1 MTKITQLLGSQSA
14 TNFDELYELRSKFVH
29 EGQRR
34 GHFGEAASRAYDLAL
49 ALLLADI
56 DSSSRQGNERPTTIE
71 PFTGEDS
78 EFEPAIGAESKSDLA
93 TEEGEAMKIAGELNA
108 RNEDQSIRYK
118 ASKICSG
125 WAVEI
130 QERRCYWGHRGY
142 FLMRA
147 AAKQPPLPSRNT
159 LRGPSN

>member
-1 MTKITQLLGSQSA
+1 
-14 TNFDELYELRSKFVH
+14 
-29 EGQRR
+29 
-34 GHFGEAASRAYDLAL
+34 
-49 ALLLADI
+49 
-56 DSSSRQGNERPTTIE
+56 
-71 PFTGEDS
+71 
-78 EFEPAIGAESKSDLA
+78 
-93 TEEGEAMKIAGELNA
+93 MKIAGELNA